1 MMVRAAE
8 EEAVMKHYILTH
20 PEHFPEPKKVVQW
33 STRCQAIAF
42 FFKGEISGQTR
53 ALDSS
58 QSVENGGC
66 YLPCSL
72 I

>member
-33 STRCQAIAF
+33 STRCQAIAIF
-42 FFKGEISGQTR
+42 FSKVKY
-53 ALDSS
+53 LDKLEPWTP
-58 QSVENGGC
+58 VRV
-66 YLPCSL
+66 
-72 I
+72 